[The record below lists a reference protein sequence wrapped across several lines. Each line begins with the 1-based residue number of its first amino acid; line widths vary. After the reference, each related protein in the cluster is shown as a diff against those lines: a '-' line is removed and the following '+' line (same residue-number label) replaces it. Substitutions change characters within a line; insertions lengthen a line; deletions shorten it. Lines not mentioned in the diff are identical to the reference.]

1 MTGHEPAREIEVF
14 RFEDAS
20 TAAGEAFDAA
30 VERIDAELLA
40 AIRRH
45 RPPGD
50 GASLMLSGG
59 TRRTSAPTRSSLA
72 VAEALGG
79 W

>member
-1 MTGHEPAREIEVF
+1 MF

-20 TAAGEAFDAA
+20 TAAGETFDAA